1 MKRLFLTLSSLVLA
15 ASSNGADRQ
24 PKVEPR
30 PVIIDKANVFPLA
43 LDDAIQFRKTINF
56 LNDPELNKPSY
67 DEMINFERQRVN
79 FGAIQGYERRQRYG
93 NYFTFFWRTKRNAD
107 LTLRFEYRQ
116 QNLGAHVQ
124 ARELYYK
131 AAKGSFESHFD
142 IVADDYNDDGKVTG
156 WRAILIENGKIVA
169 LNQSFLWN

>member
-1 MKRLFLTLSSLVLA
+1 MKRLFLTLTSLALA
-15 ASSNGADRQ
+15 AGSYGADRQ
-24 PKVEPR
+24 PKVEDR
-30 PVIIDKANVFPLA
+30 PVILDKANVYPLC
-43 LDDAIQFRKTINF
+43 LDDSIQFRKTINF
-56 LNDPELNKPSY
+56 LNDPELNKPSF
-67 DEMINFERQRVN
+67 DDMINFERLRVN
-79 FGAIQGYERRQRYG
+79 FGAVQGYERRQRYG
-93 NYFTFFWRTKRNAD
+93 NYFTFYWRTKRPAD

-131 AAKGSFESHFD
+131 GVKGSVTSRFN